1 MSSSE
6 DLRYVHRNSE
16 EFKQFVHK
24 IELNYESSNKHSACL
39 LCWAFLTSYQKK
51 KHLEHAHYT
60 ITPSFF
66 RNEQMYL
73 KHAKMHN
80 KLKDA
85 DTMVALFAE

>member
-1 MSSSE
+1 
-6 DLRYVHRNSE
+6 VHRQSD
-16 EFKQFVHK
+16 EFKQFITR
-24 IELNYESSNKHSACL
+24 IEHNYESTNKLSACL

-66 RNEQMYL
+66 RTEQMYL

-80 KLKDA
+80 KLKDS
-85 DTMVALFAE
+85 E